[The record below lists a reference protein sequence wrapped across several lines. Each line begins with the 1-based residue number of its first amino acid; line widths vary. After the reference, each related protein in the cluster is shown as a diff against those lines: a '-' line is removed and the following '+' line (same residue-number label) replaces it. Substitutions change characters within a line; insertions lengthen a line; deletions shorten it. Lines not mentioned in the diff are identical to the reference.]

1 MKKYKLI
8 MVLCIIVL
16 MSFVGCSNENKEN
29 NEVVENI
36 ERTPVKE
43 FVIGDT
49 KIIEYE
55 DSTLYMSKDGEVI
68 TPDIVVGTKFFDTQ
82 IADFNLN
89 FNNYVG
95 KTVCIEGMSLK
106 NADNDFTF
114 VGRYSTSNLCS
125 DCPTG
130 FSYFSYEWNLG
141 KGFAPASLGDQQQWV
156 KVIGTFTQGDGYYY
170 IDAISVEVC
179 DEWGQATVND

>member
-49 KIIEYE
+49 K
-55 DSTLYMSKDGEVI
+55 SLNMK
-68 TPDIVVGTKFFDTQ
+68 IVH
-82 IADFNLN
+82 
-89 FNNYVG
+89 
-95 KTVCIEGMSLK
+95 CICQKME
-106 NADNDFTF
+106 
-114 VGRYSTSNLCS
+114 R
-125 DCPTG
+125 
-130 FSYFSYEWNLG
+130 
-141 KGFAPASLGDQQQWV
+141 
-156 KVIGTFTQGDGYYY
+156 
-170 IDAISVEVC
+170 
-179 DEWGQATVND
+179 